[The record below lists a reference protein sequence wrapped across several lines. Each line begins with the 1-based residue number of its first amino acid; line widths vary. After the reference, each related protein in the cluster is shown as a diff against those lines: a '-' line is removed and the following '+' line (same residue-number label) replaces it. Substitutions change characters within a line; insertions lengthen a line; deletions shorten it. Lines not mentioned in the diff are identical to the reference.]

1 MLDRKIAPDFDSVK
15 NFKLTQ
21 AHKVKLNN
29 QVELFVFDAKN
40 QEVVSL
46 ELIFRAGKAIEKQAN
61 VAGFCAKMW
70 LEGTENNTSKQIS
83 ERIDYYG
90 AAIHAEVGN
99 DIFSVELLCLKKH
112 LEPVLQLFVEL
123 LTEQAFPEKELQ
135 LIKERSIQSLQVQLQ
150 KNAYLAARKFREEL
164 LTNVHPYVKNTTENT
179 IQAVEKGSLKEFFT
193 QNIKDSPFAIFGS
206 GRIRT
211 KEINLIE
218 KYLGVICIIRGP

>member
-1 MLDRKIAPDFDSVK
+1 MLDRKLAPVFESVK

-70 LEGTENNTSKQIS
+70 LEGTQSSTAKQIS

-99 DIFSVELLCLKKH
+99 DIFSVELLCLNKY
-112 LEPVLQLFVEL
+112 LEPILQLFVEL
-123 LTEQAFPEKELQ
+123 LTEQVFPEKELA

-150 KNAYLAARKFREEL
+150 KNTYLAARKFREEL
-164 LTNVHPYVKNTTENT
+164 LKETHPYLKNTTENT
-179 IQAVEKGSLKEFFT
+179 IKAVESDVWTASFF
-193 QNIKDSPFAIFGS
+193 SW
-206 GRIRT
+206 
-211 KEINLIE
+211 
-218 KYLGVICIIRGP
+218 